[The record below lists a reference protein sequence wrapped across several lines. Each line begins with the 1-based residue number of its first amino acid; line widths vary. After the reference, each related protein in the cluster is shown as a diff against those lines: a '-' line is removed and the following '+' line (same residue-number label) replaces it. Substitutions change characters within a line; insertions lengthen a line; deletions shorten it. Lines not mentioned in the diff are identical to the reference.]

1 MTNLFKYF
9 FYISVLFLIIISL
22 YPGSLIGFFLYNDLS
37 RQANLVEN
45 PFGASF
51 NHFISYLFI
60 SILGFFS
67 YLKSE
72 KLKQLVYL
80 MFILSIILELL
91 QFIIPV
97 RALEFYDLI
106 ANFLGVLVAYFLV
119 KIYLHFKH
127 HE

>member
-22 YPGSLIGFFLYNDLS
+22 YPGSLIGFFLYDDLS

-45 PFGASF
+45 PFGTSF
-51 NHFISYLFI
+51 NHFISYFFI
-60 SILGFFS
+60 SVLGFFS
-67 YLKSE
+67 FLKSD
-72 KLKQLVYL
+72 KFKKLVYL

-119 KIYLHFKH
+119 KIYLHFIKY
-127 HE
+127 E

>member
-119 KIYLHFKH
+119 KIYLHFIKY
-127 HE
+127 E